1 MDPERIPKGM
11 ATTGKAPEPQSL
23 CEGASME
30 DGPLKFGSYTL
41 HSRMIVG
48 TGKYSTFDVM
58 QQAHRASA
66 SEMVTVALRR
76 VDLKNPDKNILN
88 FIDPEMALL
97 PNTAGCYSVEEAMQ
111 VAELILELDLP
122 KIIKVEVI
130 GDEKT
135 LMPCPLGTH
144 EVTKRL
150 AAEGWTCMSYCS
162 DDIVLCKRLEEAGAA
177 VVMPLGSP
185 IGSGRGV
192 LNPANIRL
200 IKEALT
206 VPVIVDAGVGQA
218 SDCASAME
226 LGIDGIL
233 LNTAIA
239 LAKNPVAM
247 AAACRDATR
256 AGRTSFLAG
265 RMDKKAYASAS
276 SPLKDF

>member
-1 MDPERIPKGM
+1 M
-11 ATTGKAPEPQSL
+11 TTDIQSV
-23 CEGASME
+23 SVSPNSDIE
-30 DGPLKFGSYTL
+30 DTPLTFGPYTL

-48 TGKYSTFDVM
+48 TGKYQSFEVM
-58 QQAHRASA
+58 QAAHRASA
-66 SEMVTVALRR
+66 SGMVTVALRR
-76 VDLKNPDKNILN
+76 VDLKNPANNILN
-88 FIDPEMALL
+88 FIDRDMILL
-97 PNTAGCYSVEEAMQ
+97 PNTAGCYTVADALQ
-111 VAELILELDLP
+111 VAELILELGLP
-122 KIIKVEVI
+122 KLIKVEVI

-144 EVTKRL
+144 EVTKKL
-150 AAEGWTCMSYCS
+150 AAEGWTCMAYCS

-185 IGSGRGV
+185 IGSGRGI

-206 VPVIVDAGVGQA
+206 VPVVVDAGVGTA
-218 SDCASAME
+218 SDCAIAME
-226 LGIDGIL
+226 LGVDGIL

-239 LAKNPVAM
+239 KAANAVAM

-256 AGRTSFLAG
+256 AGRTAFLAG
-265 RMDKKAYASAS
+265 RMDKRAYASAS

>member
-1 MDPERIPKGM
+1 MSTSAYD
-11 ATTGKAPEPQSL
+11 ALAPSPVCAESTLDDSPL
-23 CEGASME
+23 TF
-30 DGPLKFGSYTL
+30 GPYTL

-48 TGKYSTFDVM
+48 TGKYESFEIM
-58 QQAHRASA
+58 QAAHRASA
-66 SEMVTVALRR
+66 SQMVTVALRR
-76 VDLKNPDKNILN
+76 VDLKNPENNILN
-88 FIDPEMALL
+88 FIDTQKMTLL
-97 PNTAGCYSVEEAMQ
+97 PNTAGCYSVEEALQ
-111 VAELILELDLP
+111 VADLILELDLP
-122 KIIKVEVI
+122 KLIKVEVI

-135 LMPCPLGTH
+135 LMPCPIGTY
-144 EVTKRL
+144 ELTKKL
-150 AAEGWTCMSYCS
+150 AAEGWTCMAYCS

-206 VPVIVDAGVGQA
+206 VPVIVDAGVGA
-218 SDCASAME
+218 ACDCAVAME

-239 LAKNPVAM
+239 KAKNPVAM

-256 AGRTSFLAG
+256 AGRTSYLAG
-265 RMDKKAYASAS
+265 RMDKRAYASAS

>member
-1 MDPERIPKGM
+1 MSSVASGVLDPLPVCQES
-11 ATTGKAPEPQSL
+11 TL
-23 CEGASME
+23 E
-30 DGPLKFGSYTL
+30 DSPLTFGPYTL

-48 TGKYSTFDVM
+48 TGKYETFEIM
-58 QQAHRASA
+58 QAAHRASA

-76 VDLKNPDKNILN
+76 VDLKNPEKNILN
-88 FIDPEMALL
+88 FIDKKMILL
-97 PNTAGCYSVEEAMQ
+97 PNTAGCYSVSEALQ
-111 VAELILELDLP
+111 VAELVLELGLP
-122 KIIKVEVI
+122 KLLKVEVI

-144 EVTKRL
+144 EVTKKL
-150 AAEGWTCMSYCS
+150 AAEGWTCMAYCS

-206 VPVIVDAGVGQA
+206 VPVVVDAGVGTA
-218 SDCASAME
+218 SDCAVAME
-226 LGIDGIL
+226 LGVDGIL

-239 LAKNPVAM
+239 KARNAVAM

-256 AGRTSFLAG
+256 AGRTAYLSG
-265 RMDKKAYASAS
+265 RMDKRLYASAS
-276 SPLKDF
+276 TPIKDF